1 MVWWRLVTARAGLIV
16 AAPCSGDGG
25 MGSCVLSGC
34 EGNVASVVAATG
46 VTQKLA
52 GSCVF
57 RVAGNVDGFGFLGEG
72 GHNVVAPVDA
82 SASRILGVPAVA
94 QAAAVAP
101 RAVWVT
107 AAEVRVLGDHDVE
120 DS

>member
-1 MVWWRLVTARAGLIV
+1 
-16 AAPCSGDGG
+16 

-52 GSCVF
+52 GSSVL
-57 RVAGNVDGFGFLGEG
+57 RVAGDVDGFGFGLLGEG
-72 GHNVVAPVDA
+72 GHGVVTPVDA
-82 SASRILGVPAVA
+82 SACRVLGAPAVA

-101 RAVWVT
+101 RAVCVT
-107 AAEVRVLGDHDVE
+107 AAEDWVLGDHDVE